1 MPTRIVAAAAILFVT
16 SVAQAADTITG
27 MLEEI
32 AQAPF
37 DS

>member
-16 SVAQAADTITG
+16 SVAQAAG